1 MLPPNTLSADNAIS
15 NIALDPRNPNAIIFQ
30 RENKIHVLNR
40 AAQEAEEPK
49 SRGKKQKIVEEK
61 KSADNYSLNVV
72 KSFNTVSF
80 LFDIH
85 IF

>member
-30 RENKIHVLNR
+30 RENKIYVLNR
-40 AAQEAEEPK
+40 AVQETEETK
-49 SRGKKQKIVEEK
+49 TRGKKQKVVEEK

-80 LFDIH
+80 LINFQ